1 MNLPGR
7 KHTTD
12 PISGGVLVGDYK
24 EGGTKMTPKR
34 IALLVCIVL
43 FAAFIV
49 QNAQVVEVRFLF
61 WRTEASRALV
71 LLGIFILGL
80 ISGWLFRWLRKK
92 WPQPPQEE

>member
-1 MNLPGR
+1 
-7 KHTTD
+7 
-12 PISGGVLVGDYK
+12 VGDYK

-61 WRTEASRALV
+61 WKTEASRALV
-71 LLGIFILGL
+71 LLGTLILGL
-80 ISGWLFRWLRKK
+80 ISGWLFGRLRGKR
-92 WPQPPQEE
+92 PHPPPEE